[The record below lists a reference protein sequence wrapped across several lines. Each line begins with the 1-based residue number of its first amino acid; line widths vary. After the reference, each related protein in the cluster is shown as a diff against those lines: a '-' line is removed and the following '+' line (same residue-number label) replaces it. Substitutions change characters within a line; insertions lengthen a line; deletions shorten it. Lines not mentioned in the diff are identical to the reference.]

1 MPLNFRFPIS
11 ARNAAQ
17 RHAGDFHGR
26 VERLASKR
34 SWSMLRGQSD
44 FKMRKSLWP
53 LPPICAAAVP
63 MVQVPGTVH
72 FSPGRAL
79 DADACPSGGAG
90 MVGTADD
97 VLRLLDM
104 LQSDGGGLLSPH
116 TLRRMTSLQADAAAQ
131 AHGPGWA
138 FG

>member
-1 MPLNFRFPIS
+1 
-11 ARNAAQ
+11 
-17 RHAGDFHGR
+17 
-26 VERLASKR
+26 
-34 SWSMLRGQSD
+34 
-44 FKMRKSLWP
+44 
-53 LPPICAAAVP
+53 

-116 TLRRMTSLQADAAAQ
+116 TLRRMTSLQADAEAQ

-138 FG
+138 FGYGWAVLADPDAAQTPQSIGR